1 MMAATPL
8 SEALRGGTRALHTQA
23 ERTGVMAA
31 LLRGQLD
38 LAGYARLLAALR
50 EVYAALET
58 ELEAHNDDPVLA
70 LLRHPG
76 LARRAAIESD
86 LAVLV
91 RLGVAP
97 ASVAPE
103 ALAYAEH
110 LHELARRQP
119 TLLAAHAWLRY
130 LGDLNGG
137 RVLERIVREKLGV
150 PADAM
155 SFYRFPALAD
165 PMSAAV
171 SWRLALDSAPVTVE
185 LQQALVSEACAGFER
200 HIALFRAL
208 APSGQD
214 AAGES
219 SAA

>member
-1 MMAATPL
+1 MTSSVSL
-8 SEALRGGTRALHTQA
+8 SDALRSGTRELHTEA
-23 ERTGVMAA
+23 ERTGVMAS
-31 LLRGQLD
+31 LLRGQLE

-58 ELEAHNDDPVLA
+58 ELDAHADDPVLNR
-70 LLRHPG
+70 LRHPG
-76 LARRAAIESD
+76 FARRGALESD

-97 ASVAPE
+97 ATIAAE
-103 ALAYAEH
+103 ASDYAEH
-110 LHELARRQP
+110 LRKLGREQP
-119 TLLAAHAWLRY
+119 ALLVAHAWLRY

-137 RVLERIVREKLGV
+137 RVLERIVRDKLGV

-165 PMSAAV
+165 PMAAAV
-171 SWRLALDSAPVTVE
+171 AWRLALDTAPVDEE
-185 LQQALVSEACAGFER
+185 LQAAIVAEARAGFER

-208 APSGQD
+208 APAGQD
-214 AAGES
+214 AADSS

>member
-1 MMAATPL
+1 MTAPAML
-8 SEALRGGTRALHTQA
+8 SEALRSGTRTLHTEA

-50 EVYAALET
+50 EVYAALES
-58 ELEAHNDDPVLA
+58 ELDAHADDPVLA
-70 LLRHPG
+70 RLRHPG
-76 LARRAAIESD
+76 FARRAAIEND

-97 ASVAPE
+97 ATVAAE
-103 ALAYAEH
+103 AVAYAAH
-110 LHELARRQP
+110 LHQLGASQP
-119 TLLAAHAWLRY
+119 ALLAAHAWLRY

-150 PADAM
+150 PTDAM

-165 PMSAAV
+165 PMAAAV
-171 SWRLALDSAPVTVE
+171 SWRLALDTAPVNAE
-185 LQQALVSEACAGFER
+185 LQLAMVAEASAGFRR
-200 HIALFRAL
+200 HIALFTAL
-208 APSGQD
+208 APAAQD
-214 AAGES
+214 AADSS

>member
-1 MMAATPL
+1 MSTAEAL
-8 SEALRGGTRALHTQA
+8 SESLRAGTRSLHTQA

-50 EVYAALET
+50 EVYDALEA
-58 ELEAHNDDPVLA
+58 ELEAHADDPVLA
-70 LLRHPG
+70 HLRHPG
-76 LARRAAIESD
+76 FSRRAAIESD

-97 ASVAPE
+97 ASVVPE
-103 ALAYAEH
+103 ALDYAEH
-110 LHELARRQP
+110 LHRLGHEQP
-119 TLLAAHAWLRY
+119 ALLVAHAWLRY

-150 PADAM
+150 PPDAM

-165 PMSAAV
+165 PMAAAV
-171 SWRLALDSAPVTVE
+171 SWRLALDTAPVSPE
-185 LQQALVSEACAGFER
+185 LQLAIVAEAKAGFER
-200 HIALFRAL
+200 HIAMFTTL
-208 APSGQD
+208 APT
-214 AAGES
+214 A
-219 SAA
+219 

>member
-1 MMAATPL
+1 MTTPATL
-8 SEALRGGTRALHTQA
+8 SEALRSGTRTLHTQA

-50 EVYAALET
+50 EVYAALEA
-58 ELEAHNDDPVLA
+58 ELEAHADDAVLA
-70 LLRHPG
+70 QLRHPG
-76 LARRAAIESD
+76 FARRAALESD

-97 ASVAPE
+97 ATVATE
-103 ALAYAEH
+103 AVSYAEH
-110 LHELARRQP
+110 LHRLGRERPA
-119 TLLAAHAWLRY
+119 LLVAHAWLRY

-137 RVLERIVREKLGV
+137 RVLERIVRDKLGV
-150 PADAM
+150 PPDAM

-165 PMSAAV
+165 PMAAAV
-171 SWRLALDSAPVTVE
+171 SWRLALDNAPVNAE
-185 LQQALVSEACAGFER
+185 LQAALVAEAAAGFER
-200 HIALFRAL
+200 HIALFTAL
-208 APSGQD
+208 APAGQD
-214 AAGES
+214 AADES

>member
-1 MMAATPL
+1 MTIPTL
-8 SEALRGGTRALHTQA
+8 SEALRAGTRSLHTEA

-58 ELEAHNDDPVLA
+58 ELEAHADDVVLA
-70 LLRHPG
+70 HVRHSG
-76 LARRAAIESD
+76 FARRAALESD
-86 LAVLV
+86 LAVLLG
-91 RLGVAP
+91 LGVAP
-97 ASVAPE
+97 APVAAE
-103 ALAYAEH
+103 ATDYAEH
-110 LHELARRQP
+110 LHRIGRDQP
-119 TLLAAHAWLRY
+119 SLLVAHAWLRY

-137 RVLERIVREKLGV
+137 RVLERIVRDKLGV
-150 PADAM
+150 PTDAM

-165 PMSAAV
+165 PMAAAV
-171 SWRLALDSAPVTVE
+171 SWRLALDTAPVSAE
-185 LQQALVSEACAGFER
+185 LQLALVTEASRGFER

-208 APSGQD
+208 APATQD
-214 AAGES
+214 AADES

>member
-1 MMAATPL
+1 MTTPPAL
-8 SEALRGGTRALHTQA
+8 SEALRGGTRTLHTDA

-50 EVYAALET
+50 EIYAALET
-58 ELEAHNDDPVLA
+58 ELDAHTQDPVLTK
-70 LLRHPG
+70 LHHPG
-76 LARRAAIESD
+76 LARLSAIESD

-97 ASVAPE
+97 ATTAPE
-103 ALAYAEH
+103 AIEYANH

-119 TLLAAHAWLRY
+119 ALLAAHAWLRY

-137 RVLERIVREKLGV
+137 RVLERIVRDKLGV
-150 PADAM
+150 PPDAM

-171 SWRLALDSAPVTVE
+171 AWRLALDTAPVDGD
-185 LQQALVSEACAGFER
+185 LQLAMVAEARAGFER

-208 APSGQD
+208 APPTQD
-214 AAGES
+214 AADSS